1 MGYDTGNPCNF
12 FQITNT
18 YTLKPVCM
26 FSRGKMAN
34 VKMKWQYVMSRSM
47 SIMEQVCTEKIKT
60 VHVQEYVYNQVS
72 YITNH
77 DYFVFYLVVSIRS

>member
-1 MGYDTGNPCNF
+1 
-12 FQITNT
+12 
-18 YTLKPVCM
+18 
-26 FSRGKMAN
+26 MAN
-34 VKMKWQYVMSRSM
+34 VKMKWQYVMSSSM

>member
-1 MGYDTGNPCNF
+1 
-12 FQITNT
+12 
-18 YTLKPVCM
+18 
-26 FSRGKMAN
+26 
-34 VKMKWQYVMSRSM
+34 M
-47 SIMEQVCTEKIKT
+47 SIMEQVCTEKIKM